1 MGRESAFLQ
10 EIERGK
16 GKYNGEGKEEKKM
29 DETLK
34 NIISSLGGREIGID
48 GTFKFHC
55 TCCGK
60 CCINREDILLNP
72 RDVYNMSRELGMSPE
87 KLVKKYCEV
96 YAGEDSRVPI
106 VRVKPKGHVK
116 RCPLLKDRKCSVH
129 KSKPSVCALFPIGR
143 FLQAGDA
150 EGNIKDISVEDVQYI
165 FSSPGCGDN
174 AESHT
179 VREWLGHCGIPIEDE
194 FFIKWQKVIMETSI
208 IFRKMEKKF
217 RPHVMELVWTAA
229 FVVLYLHYDTG
240 EDFLPQFEENA
251 QSFQELLHKIQK
263 D

>member
-1 MGRESAFLQ
+1 MQ
-10 EIERGK
+10 EIKRGK
-16 GKYNGEGKEEKKM
+16 GRYNGGGKEEKKM

-48 GTFKFHC
+48 ETFKFHC

-60 CCINREDILLNP
+60 CCTHREDILLNP
-72 RDVYNMSRELGMSPE
+72 S
-87 KLVKKYCEV
+87 
-96 YAGEDSRVPI
+96 

-116 RCPLLKDRKCSVH
+116 RCPLLKDRKCIVH

-143 FLQAGDA
+143 FLQVGDA

-179 VREWLGHCGIPIEDE
+179 VREWLRHCGIPIEDE

-217 RPHVMELVWTAA
+217 RPQVMELAWTAA

-240 EDFLPQFEENA
+240 EGFLPQFEENA